1 MGKKN
6 TRQFMSNIS
15 DVTHDDK
22 GTIVTKNAP
31 GKIGT
36 VWYKSAVWEE
46 KCKLI
51 FGRRYKDLN
60 TILNVQAN
68 VDPIINTL
76 SKLSSRKGGVFVFK
90 NYDMLKHLVFL
101 GYEENLLCQKFG
113 LLPLNDTSTYLAY
126 IEERKK
132 IFVCHNIKASTNV
145 NQHMMNV
152 KISIAY
158 FLTLFSK
165 KIKSGV
171 RIIGLLIQET
181 ESKRQPLQ
189 CKFCDLFSASHKVF
203 ESPTCF
209 DNWWKPIETYND
221 WWDFSDHAERC
232 NLFEDLAAPILG
244 FLNPEL
250 VCDQTLDKRDTRLS
264 TLSHRGPDSG
274 YWSLG
279 VDCGKDFESSN
290 ISGSSHSNHAF
301 CESSSREKQRHPE
314 FAGIL
319 STQDKFFSRNTETS
333 SFQQQQLNEKHK
345 NNLRQRTV
353 PNPGVHKS
361 LETNNVYYP
370 TSMADRLFLLLLM
383 LSSLSLHICFV
394 FH

>member
-22 GTIVTKNAP
+22 GTIVTKHAP

-36 VWYKSAVWEE
+36 VWCKVAVWEE

-51 FGRRYKDLN
+51 FDRRYKDLN

-76 SKLSSRKGGVFVFK
+76 SKLSSREGRVFVFK

-113 LLPLNDTSTYLAY
+113 FLSLNDTSTYLAY

-232 NLFEDLAAPILG
+232 NLFEDLATPILG

-264 TLSHRGPDSG
+264 TLSHRGLDSG
-274 YWSLG
+274 YWNLG
-279 VDCGKDFESSN
+279 VDCGKDSESSN
-290 ISGSSHSNHAF
+290 I
-301 CESSSREKQRHPE
+301 
-314 FAGIL
+314 AGIL
-319 STQDKFFSRNTETS
+319 STQDNFFSRNTKAY

-353 PNPGVHKS
+353 PNSGVHKS
-361 LETNNVYYP
+361 LETNNVYDP

-394 FH
+394 FY